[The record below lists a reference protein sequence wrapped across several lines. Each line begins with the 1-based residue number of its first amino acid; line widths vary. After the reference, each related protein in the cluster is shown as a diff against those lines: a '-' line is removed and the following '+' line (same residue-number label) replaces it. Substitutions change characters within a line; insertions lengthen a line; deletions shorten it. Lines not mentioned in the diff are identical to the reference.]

1 MNKESLY
8 AMALTR
14 ISNFNFQ
21 TARELYQEVGSATD
35 IYEHRNHI
43 ADILPNCSPRLLQA
57 ILNWDEPLRRAEA
70 EMEFAQRHQI
80 QVLTPL
86 DEAYPARLQECVDA
100 PLVLYYRGQADLN
113 CRHVLAIVGTRH
125 CTTYGQDLIRHLLR
139 DLKTL
144 CPDVLVVSGLAYGV
158 DVQAHIQAL
167 ANQMPTVGVL
177 AHGLDQLYPPA
188 HRSVAASMVEQG
200 GLLTEFMSQTNAD
213 KLNFVK
219 RNRIVAGMSDA
230 TLLVESA
237 RKGGGLITTGIACSY
252 SRDVFAFPGPVGATY
267 SEGCNKLIRNRGA
280 ELITCAADLVEAM
293 GWDDCRAL
301 ESARNKGIERQ
312 LFPNLTDE
320 EQRVVDF
327 LQKRGDQPANTIAIQ
342 GNIPIHLTNTL
353 LFQLEMK
360 GVVKPLAGGLYHL
373 LG

>member
-158 DVQAHIQAL
+158 DVQAHTQAL

-301 ESARNKGIERQ
+301 ESARNKGIARQ

-373 LG
+373 LS

>member
-158 DVQAHIQAL
+158 DVQAHTQAL

-237 RKGGGLITTGIACSY
+237 RKGGGLITTGIAS
-252 SRDVFAFPGPVGATY
+252 S
-267 SEGCNKLIRNRGA
+267 
-280 ELITCAADLVEAM
+280 
-293 GWDDCRAL
+293 
-301 ESARNKGIERQ
+301 
-312 LFPNLTDE
+312 
-320 EQRVVDF
+320 
-327 LQKRGDQPANTIAIQ
+327 
-342 GNIPIHLTNTL
+342 
-353 LFQLEMK
+353 
-360 GVVKPLAGGLYHL
+360 
-373 LG
+373 

>member
-35 IYEHRNHI
+35 IYEHRKHI

-125 CTTYGQDLIRHLLR
+125 
-139 DLKTL
+139 
-144 CPDVLVVSGLAYGV
+144 
-158 DVQAHIQAL
+158 
-167 ANQMPTVGVL
+167 
-177 AHGLDQLYPPA
+177 
-188 HRSVAASMVEQG
+188 
-200 GLLTEFMSQTNAD
+200 
-213 KLNFVK
+213 
-219 RNRIVAGMSDA
+219 
-230 TLLVESA
+230 
-237 RKGGGLITTGIACSY
+237 
-252 SRDVFAFPGPVGATY
+252 
-267 SEGCNKLIRNRGA
+267 
-280 ELITCAADLVEAM
+280 
-293 GWDDCRAL
+293 
-301 ESARNKGIERQ
+301 
-312 LFPNLTDE
+312 
-320 EQRVVDF
+320 
-327 LQKRGDQPANTIAIQ
+327 
-342 GNIPIHLTNTL
+342 
-353 LFQLEMK
+353 
-360 GVVKPLAGGLYHL
+360 
-373 LG
+373 

>member
-21 TARELYQEVGSATD
+21 TARELFQEVGSATD
-35 IYEHRNHI
+35 ISGHRNHS

-86 DEAYPARLQECVDA
+86 DEAYPARLQECGEA
-100 PLVLYYRGQADLN
+100 PPVPSYRGQADLT
-113 CRHVLAIVGTRH
+113 CRHVRAIVGTRH

-158 DVQAHIQAL
+158 DVQAHTQAL

-373 LG
+373 LS

>member
-35 IYEHRNHI
+35 IYEHRKHI

-158 DVQAHIQAL
+158 DVQAHTQAL

-177 AHGLDQLYPPA
+177 AHGLDQLYPSA

-252 SRDVFAFPGPVGATY
+252 ARDVFAFPGPVGATY

-301 ESARNKGIERQ
+301 GSARNKGIERQ

-373 LG
+373 LS